1 MGKEERKMM
10 MLRRTCARAML
21 LAVVAL
27 PAAADDMAKSLQ
39 GNWKLDK
46 LAALEATAPD
56 SYKNAPPEEKAKMRE
71 EVLGR
76 MPDMTCVITK
86 DKLSIKA
93 TGLDETV
100 SFVVKSVEG
109 RTVWIETTE
118 TKKDGTIEKLDF
130 SAELPDAD
138 TLKLMKKGDPQA
150 LLFHREK

>member
-1 MGKEERKMM
+1 MT
-10 MLRRTCARAML
+10 LRRTCVWTML
-21 LAVVAL
+21 VAVLAL
-27 PAAADDMAKSLQ
+27 PAAADDLAKSLQ

-56 SYKNAPPEEKAKMRE
+56 SYKKAPDAEKAKMRE
-71 EVLGR
+71 EVLAR

-93 TGLDETV
+93 TGLDESV
-100 SFVVKSVEG
+100 AYVVKSVEG

-118 TKKDGTIEKLDF
+118 TKKDGTTEKLEF